1 MLIIVLLIIL
11 LLSTELL
18 ALSSLPSRIR
28 LRPAFPD
35 DEVSP
40 RVDSMS
46 RVLQCAYSIA
56 FAFTTDISL
65 IIPLSIQ
72 LPISIMLAKDFIN
85 PLDISHKNNL
95 IIAEDITSKE
105 RVGIAHIKSLG
116 YVGDGIESS
125 NDDKFEDDKSLKS
138 IDVQTRLS
146 IEDDIDEEMWQEF
159 EDDET
164 PFPNG
169 FASLPWTKEYRE
181 ASQAASDRIKQREK
195 KLEVELQARPKIWQ
209 LSIVYVVPKY
219 RRQGIGSSLVKQVLK
234 RQAKQRGRNV
244 YALTSAK
251 TVRWYEKQF
260 GFAVEDQIPTSLSME
275 INIGNAVNR
284 DDKVCLRKTL

>member
-1 MLIIVLLIIL
+1 MQQDI
-11 LLSTELL
+11 
-18 ALSSLPSRIR
+18 RIN
-28 LRPAFPD
+28 
-35 DEVSP
+35 
-40 RVDSMS
+40 
-46 RVLQCAYSIA
+46 
-56 FAFTTDISL
+56 
-65 IIPLSIQ
+65 
-72 LPISIMLAKDFIN
+72 N

-105 RVGIAHIKSLG
+105 RVGIAQIKSLG
-116 YVGDGIESS
+116 YAGEGESS
-125 NDDKFEDDKSLKS
+125 NDKFEDDKPLKS

-159 EDDET
+159 EEDPVE
-164 PFPNG
+164 FPNG

-181 ASQAASDRIKQREK
+181 ASQAASDRIKRRQT
-195 KLEVELQARPKIWQ
+195 KLELELQSRPKIWQ

-219 RRQGIGSSLVKQVLK
+219 RRQGIGSSLVNQVLK

-275 INIGNAVNR
+275 VNIGNAVKR

>member
-1 MLIIVLLIIL
+1 MQQDI
-11 LLSTELL
+11 
-18 ALSSLPSRIR
+18 RIN
-28 LRPAFPD
+28 
-35 DEVSP
+35 
-40 RVDSMS
+40 
-46 RVLQCAYSIA
+46 
-56 FAFTTDISL
+56 
-65 IIPLSIQ
+65 
-72 LPISIMLAKDFIN
+72 N

-105 RVGIAHIKSLG
+105 RVGIAQIKSLG
-116 YVGDGIESS
+116 YAGEGESS
-125 NDDKFEDDKSLKS
+125 NDKFEDDKPLKS

-159 EDDET
+159 EEDHVE
-164 PFPNG
+164 FPNG
-169 FASLPWTKEYRE
+169 FASLPWSKEY
-181 ASQAASDRIKQREK
+181 QAVSRAADERIKQRER
-195 KLEVELQARPKIWQ
+195 KLELELQARPKIWQ

-219 RRQGIGSSLVKQVLK
+219 RRQGIGSSLVSQVLN
-234 RQAKQRGRNV
+234 RQSTLKQRGRNV

-275 INIGNAVNR
+275 VNIGNAVKR